1 MTSEPVEFWPVDA
14 EPQTVLR
21 RRFAAKAERV
31 FDAWTN
37 AALDWKYGVSF
48 EGRDGASVVEVL
60 ATNPVSEDRDAM
72 VSVGAGAGWAEGFAK
87 LDAVLAGASQAR
99 EPALR
104 RSKDVRQCDCV
115 RAAQVLSARRCRVED
130 RP

>member
-48 EGRDGASVVEVL
+48 EGRD
-60 ATNPVSEDRDAM
+60 
-72 VSVGAGAGWAEGFAK
+72 
-87 LDAVLAGASQAR
+87 
-99 EPALR
+99 
-104 RSKDVRQCDCV
+104 
-115 RAAQVLSARRCRVED
+115 LSLIHI
-130 RP
+130 